1 MKYFQ
6 NGGLLLT
13 EKFPSTFDAIY
24 KMIEKSKE
32 IKPLYMSSLKGFV
45 FVLNIDE
52 KHSLFY
58 TLNEEKTKLDKK
70 VNSLIIK
77 FALTSERPEDI
88 KPPLVFQGYEHKKQ
102 TDSDEDVINE
112 VSIQQKI
119 YLESIKNTGN
129 PIVPGIADFSYFD
142 TGNAFI
148 ILDKLLEHSNNNE
161 SKQVLKYL
169 KLRLTENPTHP
180 EDNKGYKLS
189 MICMENASSYVQ
201 IIDAYTGK
209 FTLEERRDASMT
221 TIAQMLRLFLQT
233 GIVHCDAH
241 GGNIL
246 TARNKLYKRAGTN
259 ETSSMHVK
267 LIDFGRFVN
276 VYDDLYHPFYTKM
289 FGPATIELVKDLFR
303 NSPSETL
310 VFDALLN
317 DFEFIKNISDEAKE
331 MKKIKTEYEM
341 KLILI
346 KKKEKIFRMMKNL
359 FSIILLID
367 RNYNISN
374 FKVNAIQSSTIF
386 RYLKIIN
393 MDDKGN
399 FQMYETKDNVFQ
411 QEKYLDI
418 LKILHSL
425 MRPNKK
431 IDNVSKKSIDNFIS
445 EQRFTKIEENKPST
459 HNRDVKPY
467 VKVHKITRDINP
479 LGTPIVSKPKRP
491 ILSKI
496 KNIFTRKKN
505 GGKKKKQTKKKQTK
519 KR

>member
-1 MKYFQ
+1 MKYLQ

-13 EKFPSTFDAIY
+13 QKFPSTFDAIY
-24 KMIEKSKE
+24 TMIEKANE

-52 KHSLFY
+52 KNSLFY
-58 TLNEEKTKLDKK
+58 TLNEEKTNLDKK

-77 FALTSERPEDI
+77 FAITNKHVQYIEPSLR
-88 KPPLVFQGYEHKKQ
+88 FQGYEHEKQ

-129 PIVPGIADFSYFD
+129 PIVPGIADFSFFN
-142 TGNAFI
+142 TENSFI
-148 ILDKLLEHSNNNE
+148 ILDKLVEHSKNSE

-169 KLRLTENPTHP
+169 KMRLTEHPTHP
-180 EDNKGYKLS
+180 KDNEGYKLS

-201 IIDAYTGK
+201 IVDAYTGR

-246 TARNKLYKRAGTN
+246 TARNQLYKRAGTN
-259 ETSSMHVK
+259 ESSSMHVK

-276 VYDDLYHPFYTKM
+276 VYDDLYNPYYIRL
-289 FGPATIELVKDLFR
+289 FGPATIALVKDLFR

-310 VFDALLN
+310 LFNALLK
-317 DFEFIKNISDEAKE
+317 DFEFINNISDEAKE
-331 MKKIKTEYEM
+331 MKKIHTEDEM
-341 KLILI
+341 KALII
-346 KKKEKIFRMMKNL
+346 NKREKIFRMMINL
-359 FSIILLID
+359 FHIILLTD
-367 RNYNISN
+367 RNYNAIN
-374 FKVNAIQSSTIF
+374 FKVKAIQSSSIF
-386 RYLKIIN
+386 RYLKIID
-393 MDDKGN
+393 MDDEGN
-399 FQMYETKDNVFQ
+399 FKMYETKDNVFQ

-418 LKILHSL
+418 LKILYSL
-425 MRPNKK
+425 MRSNK
-431 IDNVSKKSIDNFIS
+431 IINNVSKKSIDNFIS
-445 EQRFTKIEENKPST
+445 EQRFTSIEENNPNT

-467 VKVHKITRDINP
+467 IKPIKNSRDIP
-479 LGTPIVSKPKRP
+479 LGTPIESKTKRP

-496 KNIFTRKKN
+496 KNIFTRRKKN
-505 GGKKKKQTKKKQTK
+505 GGKKKQTKKI
-519 KR
+519 